1 MRVKDGLKL
10 RASLVPIK
18 LCSCFPELKYES
30 LQRKVYKSYR
40 LFIFKK
46 RIYIVQETLKTLIA
60 TAQTKHIFGE
70 LFSDLFNLI
79 TNGTGVRIFINKAQK
94 L

>member
-10 RASLVPIK
+10 RPSLVPIK
-18 LCSCFPELKYES
+18 LCVCFPELKYES

-46 RIYIVQETLKTLIA
+46 RIYIVQKTLRTLIA
-60 TAQTKHIFGE
+60 TAQKNAHFW
-70 LFSDLFNLI
+70 
-79 TNGTGVRIFINKAQK
+79 
-94 L
+94 

>member
-18 LCSCFPELKYES
+18 LCACFPELKYES

-40 LFIFKK
+40 LLIFKK
-46 RIYIVQETLKTLIA
+46 RIYIVQKTLRTLIA
-60 TAQTKHIFGE
+60 TAQKNAHFW
-70 LFSDLFNLI
+70 
-79 TNGTGVRIFINKAQK
+79 
-94 L
+94 